1 MKKLS
6 INEMKQTKAGGL
18 SMVTWAIISAA
29 ISFFGGFL
37 DGYTR
42 PYKCR

>member
-6 INEMKQTKAGGL
+6 IDEMKKTKAGGISAL
-18 SMVTWAIISAA
+18 TWAIISAA
-29 ISFFGGFL
+29 ISFVGGFL

-42 PYKCR
+42 PFKCR